1 MIKQIIIENLYNFK
15 SEIVLDFVN
24 DKTGTYHMLHDDPIG
39 NITILYGKNN
49 VGKSNFFKVL
59 MDVKALV
66 TRNIYTLNPYFPV
79 EEDKP
84 SHFQISFE
92 KQDHQYVY
100 GFETLISESKIIDEY
115 LYMDNICV
123 YKQEQ
128 PQSEDGLIVY
138 QKRVESPLEV
148 VHDLFM
154 NLSYVG
160 FLTPQTDSLLNTLNE
175 LLFVERKQAIVEVV
189 DTLLKT
195 ADLEISGITLGD
207 DGFVF
212 EHNTGAA
219 FPYDLL
225 SSGTKQLLKISLTI
239 LKGMGNLLLID
250 EIEAGLHFDIVEVLM
265 DFIALITEV
274 SPETQLIISTHRED
288 LLDIE
293 YISNENKVF
302 MTLENHMIHINY
314 LSNYYLSPDHLPSKR
329 YRLDAFDVNPNT
341 SQLYD
346 LKHAILNLRN
356 VDDNYET

>member
-1 MIKQIIIENLYNFK
+1 MIKQIVIGNLYNFK
-15 SEIVLDFVN
+15 GEIVIDFVN
-24 DKTGTYHMLHDDPIG
+24 DKTGTYHIYHDDPIG

-66 TRNIYTLNPYFPV
+66 MHHTYGLKPYFPV
-79 EEDKP
+79 VENKP
-84 SHFQISFE
+84 SHFQIEFE
-92 KQDHQYVY
+92 TDDHQYIY
-100 GFETLISESKIIDEY
+100 GFKTLVSYETILDEY
-115 LYMDNICV
+115 LYIDDRLAYRQDAPELQYELMAYKKRVDAPMD
-123 YKQEQ
+123 
-128 PQSEDGLIVY
+128 IVY
-138 QKRVESPLEV
+138 
-148 VHDLFM
+148 DLFEKI
-154 NLSYVG
+154 SYVS
-160 FLTPQTDSLLNTLNE
+160 FLTPQTDSLLKTLNA

-212 EHNTGAA
+212 EHNTGAV

-225 SSGTKQLLKISLTI
+225 SSGTKQLLKISLTV
-239 LKGMGNLLLID
+239 LKGMGGLILID

-265 DFIALITEV
+265 DFIALISEIA
-274 SPETQLIISTHRED
+274 PETQFIISTHRED

-293 YISNENKVF
+293 NISNENKVF
-302 MTLENHMIHINY
+302 MTLENHQIHINY

-341 SQLYD
+341 SRLYD

-356 VDDNYET
+356 LEDNNEA